1 MEAVSKSI
9 GRLDD
14 LYALTQVT
22 GAAFRR
28 FGHVV
33 ADVQTQVASS
43 TRTYSLAEGRA
54 ATQAAVDASAQVLD
68 QLYALRDKVAIADG
82 LSVPSQRTDASR
94 YSLQT
99 EITTLLGSI
108 DKTVAQ
114 AGAAGINLLSQ
125 PATAVRIQTTDLGGV
140 TTVTSQPLDSRSL
153 GLDGLSVADQ
163 TATESA
169 RLAVERAIQ
178 QVSIRY
184 DTLSTAVQG
193 LSYDDGISAGL
204 VRALSGLG
212 GGAASSSYASSASSS
227 ASSGLGRG
235 SLVNLRT

>member
-68 QLYALRDKVAIADG
+68 RLYALRDKVAIADG

-184 DTLSTAVQG
+184 DTLSTAAQG

-212 GGAASSSYASSASSS
+212 GGAASSSYASSATAS